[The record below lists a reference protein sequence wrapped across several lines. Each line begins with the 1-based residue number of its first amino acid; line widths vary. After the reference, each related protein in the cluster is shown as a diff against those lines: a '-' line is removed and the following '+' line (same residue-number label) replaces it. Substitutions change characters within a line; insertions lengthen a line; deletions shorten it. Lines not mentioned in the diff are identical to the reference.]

1 MIRQPFKARTAEEL
15 IALLSAVATAI
26 LAVIIIMLLYFG
38 REIIIPIAL
47 AILLSFVLAPL
58 VGALQR
64 VRVPR
69 GLAVVGVV
77 LIAFAFIFA
86 MGSLLATQLAQLA
99 GDLPRYQSTISEKIQ
114 SFRETTAGRGTLERA
129 SGMLKDLSKELDKPK
144 EAMTALEAG
153 SSPKAVPPK
162 PVPVEVR
169 QPDPGALE
177 SLQSLISPLLHPLAT
192 TGIIVIFV
200 IFILIQ
206 REDLR
211 NRLIRLAGSHDLQRT
226 TAALDDAAI
235 RLSRL
240 FLIQLLLNGSFGI
253 IIGTGLWL
261 IGVPSAILWGILAA
275 VLRFVPYIGAV
286 IAAAFPLALAVA
298 VDPTWTMLLWT
309 VALFLVVEPIVGHVI
324 EPLVYGQST
333 GLSPVAVVAS
343 ATFWTALWG
352 PIGLVLATPL
362 TVCLVVL
369 GRHVERLEFLDVMF
383 GDRPA
388 LSPPEIF
395 YQRMLAGD
403 PTEASEKA
411 EEFLKE
417 RSLSSY
423 YDEVALKGLRLA
435 QADVERGALD
445 PERLIKIRDAVR
457 EFAGNISEHDDR
469 LPPKINPTTD
479 VEATSAVETVAED
492 APYENLPVLRKEDLP
507 PEWQGEHP
515 VLCVAGRSLVDEA
528 AAIMLGQLST
538 AHGLSARVEGAEAL
552 STANIFRLET
562 RGVAIVCLVYM
573 DATSPAHMRY
583 SVRRLRRK
591 LPKATIILGC
601 WMKDMEPAA
610 LESLREGAKA
620 DLAAS
625 SLGGA
630 IKLCIRVDRFRR
642 YFDNTFRDR
651 SLGTNAKT
659 AALSE
664 PAALRR
670 GRFVLA
676 TRKSRQGFP
685 RRPAVALRLPGGLL
699 RRAVLERNRAYLAM
713 GRTALRGRPVRC
725 RCVGPTIPDG
735 VASVTS
741 GDADQASVAVL

>member
-1 MIRQPFKARTAEEL
+1 VIRQPFKARTPEEL
-15 IALLSAVATAI
+15 IGLLSAVATAI
-26 LAVIIIMLLYFG
+26 LTVIIIMLLYFG

-58 VGALQR
+58 VGLLQR
-64 VRVPR
+64 MRIPR
-69 GLAVVGVV
+69 GLAVVSVV
-77 LIAFAFIFA
+77 ITAFALIFA
-86 MGSLLATQLAQLA
+86 MGSLLANQLTQLA

-114 SFRETTAGRGTLERA
+114 VFRDTTAGRGTLERA

-144 EAMTALEAG
+144 EAATALGGGA
-153 SSPKAVPPK
+153 SPNATQPPK
-162 PVPVEVR
+162 PVPFEVR

-200 IFILIQ
+200 IFILLQ

-226 TAALDDAAI
+226 TAALDDAAS

-253 IIGTGLWL
+253 IIGSGLWL

-275 VLRFVPYIGAV
+275 VLRFVPYIGAA

-298 VDPTWTMLLWT
+298 VDPTWSMLLWT
-309 VALFLVVEPIVGHVI
+309 LALFVVVEPVVGHVI
-324 EPLVYGQST
+324 EPMVYGHST

-423 YDEVALKGLRLA
+423 YDEVALKGLQLAQVDAERGTLDPARLA
-435 QADVERGALD
+435 
-445 PERLIKIRDAVR
+445 KIRDAIS
-457 EFAGNISEHDDR
+457 EFASNISELDDR
-469 LPPKINPTTD
+469 QMPKVNSTTD
-479 VEATSAVETVAED
+479 AEVTSAVETVAED
-492 APYENLPVLRKEDLP
+492 APYENLPILSKEDLP

-515 VLCVAGRSLVDEA
+515 VLCVAGRTLLDEA
-528 AAIMLGQLST
+528 AATMLGQLST
-538 AHGLSARVEGAEAL
+538 AHGLAARVEAADAL

-562 RGVAIVCLVYM
+562 AGVAIVCLIYM
-573 DATSPAHMRY
+573 DASSPAHMRY

-601 WMKDMEPAA
+601 WLKDMEPAA
-610 LESLREGAKA
+610 LETLREGAKA
-620 DLAAS
+620 DLAAA
-625 SLGGA
+625 SLGQA
-630 IKLCIRVDRFRR
+630 VKLCIEATGVEDDSHSRLAGQDELSGTTVEGDSHALAFR
-642 YFDNTFRDR
+642 
-651 SLGTNAKT
+651 
-659 AALSE
+659 
-664 PAALRR
+664 
-670 GRFVLA
+670 
-676 TRKSRQGFP
+676 
-685 RRPAVALRLPGGLL
+685 
-699 RRAVLERNRAYLAM
+699 
-713 GRTALRGRPVRC
+713 
-725 RCVGPTIPDG
+725 
-735 VASVTS
+735 
-741 GDADQASVAVL
+741 

>member
-1 MIRQPFKARTAEEL
+1 VLGPEPQSGAKSGDGVIRQPFKARTSEEL
-15 IALLSAVATAI
+15 IALQSAVATAI
-26 LAVIIIMLLYFG
+26 LAVIIILTLYFG

-58 VGALQR
+58 VGLLQR
-64 VRVPR
+64 IRVPR
-69 GLAVVGVV
+69 GLAVVSVV
-77 LIAFAFIFA
+77 VIAFALIFA
-86 MGSLLATQLAQLA
+86 MGSLLASQLTQLA
-99 GDLPRYQSTISEKIQ
+99 GDLPRYQLTITEKIQ
-114 SFRETTAGRGTLERA
+114 SFRSTTAGRGTLERA

-144 EAMTALEAG
+144 DAVSALGAGTSSKSTAPLT
-153 SSPKAVPPK
+153 

-200 IFILIQ
+200 IFILLQ

-226 TAALDDAAI
+226 TAALDDAAA

-240 FLIQLLLNGSFGI
+240 FLIQLLLNGTFGI
-253 IIGTGLWL
+253 IVGVGLWL

-275 VLRFVPYIGAV
+275 VLRFVPYIGAA
-286 IAAAFPLALAVA
+286 IAAAFPLVLAVA

-309 VALFLVVEPIVGHVI
+309 LGLFLIVEPVLGHVI
-324 EPLVYGQST
+324 EPMIYGHST

-417 RSLSSY
+417 RSLGSY
-423 YDEVALKGLRLA
+423 YDEVALKGLQLA
-435 QADVERGALD
+435 QADAERGALD
-445 PERLIKIRDAVR
+445 HQRLTKIRDAVS
-457 EFAGNISEHDDR
+457 EFTNNISEQEER
-469 LPPKINPTTD
+469 PLPKVASTTD
-479 VEATSAVETVAED
+479 IEATSAVETVAED
-492 APYENLPVLRKEDLP
+492 APYENLPILSKGDLP
-507 PEWQGEHP
+507 LEWQGDYP
-515 VLCVAGRSLVDEA
+515 VLCVAGRSPLDEA
-528 AAIMLGQLST
+528 AAMMLGQLAT
-538 AHGLSARVEGAEAL
+538 AHGLLARVEAAEAL

-562 RGVAIVCLVYM
+562 IGVAVVCLVYL
-573 DATSPAHMRY
+573 DASSPAHMRY

-591 LPKATIILGC
+591 LPKATIIMGC
-601 WMKDMEPAA
+601 LMRDIDPTK
-610 LESLREGAKA
+610 LENLRDGSKA
-620 DLAAS
+620 DLAGS
-625 SLGGA
+625 SVGEVV
-630 IKLCIRVDRFRR
+630 KFCIDATGVSGRPLTTALDQLSK
-642 YFDNTFRDR
+642 T
-651 SLGTNAKT
+651 T
-659 AALSE
+659 AA
-664 PAALRR
+664 
-670 GRFVLA
+670 
-676 TRKSRQGFP
+676 
-685 RRPAVALRLPGGLL
+685 
-699 RRAVLERNRAYLAM
+699 
-713 GRTALRGRPVRC
+713 
-725 RCVGPTIPDG
+725 
-735 VASVTS
+735 
-741 GDADQASVAVL
+741 